1 MFTDSSSLSFLLLY
15 SLVVCTPDTESLMQ
29 KERVEANKGKQRQT
43 GDLVQMD
50 GDQKANAKW
59 KSNECCWGEN
69 NDRQIQ

>member
-15 SLVVCTPDTESLMQ
+15 SLVVCTTDTESLMQ
-29 KERVEANKGKQRQT
+29 KERDEANKGQT
-43 GDLVQMD
+43 GELVQMD
-50 GDQKANAKW
+50 DDQKANAKW